1 MRYLIDTN
9 VISEIRKGDR
19 ANSGVK
25 SWVMANDAALWA
37 LSVVTIGEIRT
48 GIEEKRASDPA
59 QARALESWL
68 LELIDETTERILPL
82 SLESAD
88 TWGRISAGSPLPVA
102 DAIIAATAL
111 EHDLTLV
118 TRNTADFKNTGLR
131 ILNPWK

>member
-9 VISEIRKGDR
+9 VISEIRKGER
-19 ANSGVK
+19 ANRGVK

-48 GIEEKRASDPA
+48 GIEEKRGSDPA
-59 QARALESWL
+59 QARVLENWL
-68 LELIDETTERILPL
+68 LELIVETTERILPF
-82 SLESAD
+82 SLQSAD
-88 TWGRISAGSPLPVA
+88 AWGRISAENSLPVA
-102 DAIIAATAL
+102 DAMIAATAL